1 MRESGALRVNLIQL
15 YYLLRQFSVVTLS
28 LAEPPAPAPAL
39 PAAVRDVFSS
49 LDLKLI
55 SQVLALFTVP
65 CWSTSQKVMQT
76 IFVEIVR
83 TKPCLLSPLSQ
94 LSFLPAHSA

>member
-1 MRESGALRVNLIQL
+1 MHLRGSQNLIRPIL
-15 YYLLRQFSVVTLS
+15 IYNTLLTKV
-28 LAEPPAPAPAL
+28 APTAL

-76 IFVEIVR
+76 INLE
-83 TKPCLLSPLSQ
+83 Q
-94 LSFLPAHSA
+94 SAI